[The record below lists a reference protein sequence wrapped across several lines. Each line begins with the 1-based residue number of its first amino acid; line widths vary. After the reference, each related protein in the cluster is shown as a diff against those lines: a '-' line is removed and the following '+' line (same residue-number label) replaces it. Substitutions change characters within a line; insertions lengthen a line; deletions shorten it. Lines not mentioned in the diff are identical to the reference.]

1 MVIENNFARADPW
14 FHILSIFL
22 LSIPV
27 GLGGIYTN
35 TVLQIHRLKIFSTL
49 GILYGFFS
57 RRSLRI
63 CSWVCWA
70 IFSSFFMF
78 IQFHFYN
85 KLDWFTFFLVIPIF
99 GFVFRIIQKKS
110 DQELKPYISTAF
122 TIRFTRYIVPIIM
135 LSIYV
140 ILSLFFTDKVEYSTM
155 NEAIIAK
162 KANVSDITSNGLVKK
177 VALSLA
183 FYNGSLTFAL
193 GHLEHFTINTFL
205 QLVLFGFGNL
215 VIFYNACAILTCFL
229 IPRVE
234 YRRVFGPLSEKK
246 IPQKVPNARIAGI
259 SAVTA
264 FLSLF
269 IYVPLFVGINAYVK
283 SPDFER
289 IEDIIGRGIKPVV
302 NIFDGTDYRYYETGT
317 PDSIQ
322 ATTFEALVTIRLS
335 KKQLEGQIDHAFDN
349 IELNVDNYLDWYYS
363 LSGEYGRLAKML
375 FNELD
380 AYMIEKLDEHL
391 KQGDAFKRVEI
402 ALNETLTNHKNAL
415 IKYNNTV
422 QNILKN
428 NRIIQTDSTE
438 YQVVKT
444 IELKNLILPLSHQDV
459 IGFEQRLRAS
469 SGVGAATGVVTGV
482 AVKGILEKAAS
493 KGTLKMAAKA
503 LSKVIFSKTASGI
516 GGLIGATIG
525 SIIPVVGTAAGA
537 VVGGTVTALIAG
549 VSVEMIMIELE
560 EKMSREDFKKDML
573 LAIEEAKFEFKQK
586 ILNNSLRTE

>member
-1 MVIENNFARADPW
+1 
-14 FHILSIFL
+14 
-22 LSIPV
+22 
-27 GLGGIYTN
+27 
-35 TVLQIHRLKIFSTL
+35 
-49 GILYGFFS
+49 
-57 RRSLRI
+57 
-63 CSWVCWA
+63 
-70 IFSSFFMF
+70 MF